1 MTWNLPLVKKFWNEK
16 SHDPNDFR
24 STKVS
29 REEAAFFRPMKNFVR
44 SVWDLMSL
52 ISPPLAPQPKKS
64 SYYSS
69 PPPPPSAPG
78 LKLAKILWIGNK
90 KQEMKQ

>member
-29 REEAAFFRPMKNFVR
+29 REEAAFFSAYEKFR
-44 SVWDLMSL
+44 SFGMGLDESNLS
-52 ISPPLAPQPKKS
+52 PLAPQPKKS

-69 PPPPPSAPG
+69 PPPPSAPG